1 MDIFSDVHSL
11 QLIVLCRLSKSAPE
25 ILWSVRGFVSDS
37 PLQQIGGSHPA
48 VEIAKVTLRS
58 WAISV
63 RVLGTGSLAA
73 LLRELTSVQ
82 SRFSYGP
89 IF

>member
-58 WAISV
+58 WFEHRAQPC
-63 RVLGTGSLAA
+63 RGAKAPQNGERAA
-73 LLRELTSVQ
+73 AA
-82 SRFSYGP
+82 RF
-89 IF
+89 